1 MVNLDMVFSRIFTGR
16 LTEGPSGYPREVLET
31 WGLTTWSHE
40 AGKPKPWE
48 PQTPAERLIAE
59 KALHNKNRYG
69 GDMKFV
75 RRQLVG
81 NSISFKD
88 MYWPN
93 KTVPYAIDKSIP
105 SKYHNV
111 IERAVE
117 QYHKLTCL
125 NFVKR
130 TNQKDYIKFEK
141 IRNED
146 GCWSYVGYSK
156 TGAQTINLDEGCYYI
171 GTIVHE
177 IGHAIGFWH
186 EHQRHDRDKYL
197 TINTKNIMQGLQDQ
211 FTLTKPQDEIIY
223 SNFDYNSIMIYG
235 NYAFSTDLWNLKT
248 IEAKD
253 KRELTEPFNKPGL
266 DNSDIQ
272 RVECMYCKTCK
283 EIKP

>member
-1 MVNLDMVFSRIFTGR
+1 MMLWKLILGLLSIYSGR

-40 AGKPKPWE
+40 AGKLKPWE

-105 SKYHNV
+105 MQEV
-111 IERAVE
+111 IYYLVS
-117 QYHKLTCL
+117 YFL
-125 NFVKR
+125 
-130 TNQKDYIKFEK
+130 
-141 IRNED
+141 D
-146 GCWSYVGYSK
+146 GATEIFQSFCWSYVGYSK

-235 NYAFSTDLWNLKT
+235 NYAFSKDLWNLKT